1 MKVKV
6 RKEENAVRTAME
18 KANEAEKVK
27 WTVTD
32 KVLVV
37 TTNKEVTTVSP
48 DDLRKIYVQRTY
60 DGYKSML
67 TDVTVDTVAYGL
79 VDIGGQIYPSYDL
92 TVVEH
97 RGKEC
102 VVPRSVDYEVA
113 PLPISDCKPVLLPSL
128 SGVGTQ
134 MKASEFFSV
143 CGHKNVTH
151 AVHIRTGVV
160 YDLSH
165 VSVYMISQYNGSK
178 DVPSC
183 NAYVLMIDGKL
194 LPVQMAELEFVNGS
208 ATGGNEEEYRTFTFS
223 FNEPG
228 LDDDLYF
235 LKTELM
241 RREFKVPASR
251 VSSLR
256 TWQSQIA
263 NGTIS
268 RSQLM
273 KMADII
279 KLRIGMVV
287 LDTIDA
293 DIPEVFIRV
302 PRENRDNASVY
313 NNVEGLT
320 DEILSQ
326 LTKGIHIPATMYDI
340 AGITQRASTNELTVE
355 DMRALVE
362 FVK

>member
-1 MKVKV
+1 MKFRVTG
-6 RKEENAVRTAME
+6 EENAVRSAKEKAME
-18 KANEAEKVK
+18 AGKIK
-27 WTVTD
+27 WTETD

-37 TTNKEVTTVSP
+37 TTSQEVATVTP

-60 DGYKSML
+60 DGYKSLL

-79 VDIGGQIYPSYDL
+79 FDIGGQIYPSYDL
-92 TVVEH
+92 SVVEY

-102 VVPRSVDYEVA
+102 VIPRAADYEVV
-113 PLPISDCKPVLLPSL
+113 PLPITECKATTLPSL
-128 SGVGTQ
+128 SGVGAQ
-134 MKASEFFSV
+134 MSASEFFAV
-143 CGHKNVTH
+143 CGHNNVTH
-151 AVHIRTGVV
+151 AVHVRTGVV
-160 YDLSH
+160 YDLSRA
-165 VSVYMISQYNGSK
+165 VVYVISQYNGNK
-178 DVPSC
+178 EVPSC
-183 NAYVLMIDGKL
+183 YAYVLMIDGKI

-208 ATGGNEEEYRTFTFS
+208 ATGGIEEEYRTFNFN

-241 RREFKVPASR
+241 KREFKVPASR
-251 VSSLR
+251 ISALR

-287 LDTIDA
+287 LDTINA
-293 DIPEVFIRV
+293 DTPEIFIRV
-302 PRENRDNASVY
+302 PRENRENSAVY

-320 DEILSQ
+320 NDILSK
-326 LTKGIHIPATMYDI
+326 LTKGIKIPATVYDI
-340 AGITQRASTNELTVE
+340 AGITQRASSNELTVD
-355 DMRALVE
+355 DMRTLVS